1 MCQIGINR
9 IMSGVGG
16 KGVGEVGSQAVARF
30 GTMRNDVDDV
40 GDVFSVAQSR
50 MVNKVDMK
58 YGFGV
63 KTDDVCL

>member
-1 MCQIGINR
+1 MSAGGI
-9 IMSGVGG
+9 
-16 KGVGEVGSQAVARF
+16 KGVGEVGSQAVARL

-50 MVNKVDMK
+50 IVNKVDMK

-63 KTDDVCL
+63 KTDDIGL

>member
-1 MCQIGINR
+1 
-9 IMSGVGG
+9 MSVVGG
-16 KGVGEVGSQAVARF
+16 KGVGEVGSRVVARF

-50 MVNKVDMK
+50 IVNKVDMK

-63 KTDDVCL
+63 KTDDFSL

>member
-1 MCQIGINR
+1 
-9 IMSGVGG
+9 MSAVCG
-16 KGVGEVGSQAVARF
+16 KGVGEIGSHAVARF
-30 GTMRNDVDDV
+30 GTMRNNVDDV
-40 GDVFSVAQSR
+40 GDVFSVAQPR

>member
-1 MCQIGINR
+1 MSAVGIKCV
-9 IMSGVGG
+9 S
-16 KGVGEVGSQAVARF
+16 EVGSHAVARL

-50 MVNKVDMK
+50 IVNKVDMK

-63 KTDDVCL
+63 KTDDFSL